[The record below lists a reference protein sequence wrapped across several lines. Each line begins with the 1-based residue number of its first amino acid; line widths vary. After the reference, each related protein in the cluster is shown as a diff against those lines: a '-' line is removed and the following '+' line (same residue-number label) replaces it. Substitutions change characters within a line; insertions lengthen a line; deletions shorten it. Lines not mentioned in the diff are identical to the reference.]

1 MFVDADADVRLADL
15 EAAAA
20 TGLTPSFS
28 CMDQLL
34 FDVDGSSGVLG
45 CPLLFVQ
52 VSGTALRVPS
62 NNGGTPT

>member
-45 CPLLFVQ
+45 CPCC
-52 VSGTALRVPS
+52 SSR
-62 NNGGTPT
+62 